1 MTYKESY
8 MQATSLE
15 DLMEKGKKDA
25 QIALFLGAN
34 PDRMKAIEDAM
45 NEVAKEKGWDGEQE

>member
-15 DLMEKGKKDA
+15 DLMEKVKKDST
-25 QIALFLGAN
+25 IALFFIRN
-34 PDRMKAIEDAM
+34 PDRIKAIENAM
-45 NEVAKEKGWDGEQE
+45 NEVIKQKGWDGEQ